1 MIQHQ
6 FRGSQRS
13 DSKFLLKL
21 SWRTLMGNARVS
33 WQDLL
38 YSYYPDK
45 DKFPIFQEMMI
56 GSVVVHGYG
65 GMVVVK

>member
-6 FRGSQRS
+6 FRGSQRY

-21 SWRTLMGNARVS
+21 SWRTLMGNTRVS

-38 YSYYPDK
+38 YS
-45 DKFPIFQEMMI
+45 
-56 GSVVVHGYG
+56 
-65 GMVVVK
+65 